1 MKKWTKKKILYNV
14 QSTDDTHRYKELQL
28 HRAQVKAACVC
39 LANMIQETG
48 GGQDTKDLVH

>member
-1 MKKWTKKKILYNV
+1 MKKWTKKKILYKV